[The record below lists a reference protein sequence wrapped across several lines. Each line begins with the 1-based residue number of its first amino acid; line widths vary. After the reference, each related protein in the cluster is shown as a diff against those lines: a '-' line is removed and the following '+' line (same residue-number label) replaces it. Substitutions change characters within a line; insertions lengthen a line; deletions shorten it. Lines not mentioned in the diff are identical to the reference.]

1 MLVGDS
7 GAGTQITKG
16 HDRDSG
22 RRVRAP
28 DWPLPASSEAVIR
41 RVLAVSLAVT
51 ASTLV
56 PYRHVVAADADPT
69 VHQIYE
75 AASSGHLGQ
84 AQEMIEQVLRDHP
97 NSSKAHFVQA
107 ELYAREGKADLAR
120 AELKRAEELKP
131 GLPDERPQAVQAMKA
146 ELSQAHPA
154 ANRIPLAREGGTLV
168 APVIINNAVKLNF
181 TVDSGAADV
190 SIPADVFSTL
200 VRTGTVSQADMRGSR
215 RYMNA
220 DGESHESKTF
230 VIRSLKIG
238 NVEVLN
244 AEANVSPPNA
254 PLLLGQSFLKRFKH
268 WSIDNTT
275 QELILGR

>member
-1 MLVGDS
+1 M
-7 GAGTQITKG
+7 
-16 HDRDSG
+16 
-22 RRVRAP
+22 RR
-28 DWPLPASSEAVIR
+28 S
-41 RVLAVSLAVT
+41 LAVSLAVT

-56 PYRHVVAADADPT
+56 PYRHVAAADADPT

-84 AQEMIEQVLRDHP
+84 AQQMMEQVLRDHP

-107 ELYAREGKADLAR
+107 ELYAREGKNDLAR
-120 AELKRAEELKP
+120 AELNRAEQLKP
-131 GLPDERPQAVQAMKA
+131 GLPDERPQAVQALKA
-146 ELSQAHPA
+146 ELGQAHPA

-200 VRTGTVSQADMRGSR
+200 VRTGTVRQADMRGPR

-230 VIRSLKIG
+230 AIRSLKLG
-238 NVEVLN
+238 NVEVSN
-244 AEANVSPPNA
+244 VEADVSPPNA
-254 PLLLGQSFLKRFKH
+254 PLLLGQSFLKRFKS

>member
-1 MLVGDS
+1 MIQRS
-7 GAGTQITKG
+7 AM
-16 HDRDSG
+16 RSFF
-22 RRVRAP
+22 
-28 DWPLPASSEAVIR
+28 
-41 RVLAVSLAVT
+41 AVSFAIT
-51 ASTLV
+51 ASTV
-56 PYRHVVAADADPT
+56 AAYRHVAAADADPT

-75 AASSGHLGQ
+75 AASSGHLEQ
-84 AQEMIEQVLRDHP
+84 AQAMMDQVLRDHP

-107 ELYAREGKADLAR
+107 ELYAREGKTDLAR
-120 AELKRAEELKP
+120 AELNRAEELKP
-131 GLPDERPQAVQAMKA
+131 GLPDEKRQSVQALKA
-146 ELSQAHPA
+146 ELGLAHPA

-200 VRTGTVSQADMRGSR
+200 VRTGTVRQSDMRGSR

-238 NVEVLN
+238 NVEVSN
-244 AEANVSPPNA
+244 VEAAVSPSNA
-254 PLLLGQSFLKRFKH
+254 PLLLGQSFLKRFKN
-268 WSIDNTT
+268 WSIDNAS
-275 QELILGR
+275 QELILER